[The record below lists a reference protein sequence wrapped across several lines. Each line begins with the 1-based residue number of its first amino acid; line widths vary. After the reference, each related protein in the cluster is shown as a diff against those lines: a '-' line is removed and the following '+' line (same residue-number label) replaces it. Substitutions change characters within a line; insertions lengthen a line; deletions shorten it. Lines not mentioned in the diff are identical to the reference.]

1 MIEEADFE
9 TFLYLSRNQCVIFVE
24 NKRTFKSLYKEEIK
38 IADEIYP
45 DDLNYL
51 SKFIDGNIYRIEKLV
66 GNFIKD
72 ITLIIENDKILNVD
86 IGIKKKDHTQ
96 FLNQDYLKN
105 DLIEV
110 KDLFKAS
117 YQNQVIMHMLIINYD
132 EDGNKNFSNDFDENN
147 LYTVVKFIS
156 ISNSLTS
163 ILDKLLEKHQIQ
175 INQYMS
181 GEYIKNFIGEDLGE
195 LSMMA
200 SKLKN
205 GFNKNEI
212 TFVGRDIDLLQ
223 SKQLSEAL
231 KENTSLISISL
242 ISNKIGDDGVKALA
256 EALKENT
263 SIMDMTLEPNGNRNE
278 INTEEI
284 TEYMRRNRAM
294 HAVNIGRSKD
304 PDNVEITLLF
314 ALNKIKFS
322 CNNVDE
328 LSNSFIT
335 SMGLDSFKDLPE
347 KNIANIPSKLFP
359 NEEEAKL
366 FANKVIEILNN
377 RKITLPSGD
386 EIIETT
392 DNVKTAMNNC
402 LKPKT
407 SIFGKIHAYLTE
419 DGNTKNQ
426 DPFLRVD

>member
-38 IADEIYP
+38 ITDEMYP
-45 DDLNYL
+45 DDLNKL
-51 SKFIDGNIYRIEKLV
+51 SKFLDRNIYKIEKLV

-132 EDGNKNFSNDFDENN
+132 EDRNKNFSNDFDENN
-147 LYTVVKFIS
+147 IYIVVKFIS
-156 ISNSLTS
+156 ISNSLTF

-205 GFNKNEI
+205 GFNKNEV
-212 TFVGRDIDLLQ
+212 T
-223 SKQLSEAL
+223 
-231 KENTSLISISL
+231 LIS
-242 ISNKIGDDGVKALA
+242 
-256 EALKENT
+256 
-263 SIMDMTLEPNGNRNE
+263 
-278 INTEEI
+278 
-284 TEYMRRNRAM
+284 
-294 HAVNIGRSKD
+294 
-304 PDNVEITLLF
+304 
-314 ALNKIKFS
+314 
-322 CNNVDE
+322 
-328 LSNSFIT
+328 
-335 SMGLDSFKDLPE
+335 
-347 KNIANIPSKLFP
+347 KNIENKGFFEKFFQLF
-359 NEEEAKL
+359 
-366 FANKVIEILNN
+366 
-377 RKITLPSGD
+377 S
-386 EIIETT
+386 
-392 DNVKTAMNNC
+392 
-402 LKPKT
+402 
-407 SIFGKIHAYLTE
+407 
-419 DGNTKNQ
+419 
-426 DPFLRVD
+426 

>member
-45 DDLNYL
+45 DDLSHL
-51 SKFIDGNIYRIEKLV
+51 SKFLDENIYRIEKLV

-147 LYTVVKFIS
+147 LYIVVKFIS

-163 ILDKLLEKHQIQ
+163 ILDKLLEKYQIQ

-212 TFVGRDIDLLQ
+212 T
-223 SKQLSEAL
+223 
-231 KENTSLISISL
+231 LIS
-242 ISNKIGDDGVKALA
+242 
-256 EALKENT
+256 
-263 SIMDMTLEPNGNRNE
+263 
-278 INTEEI
+278 
-284 TEYMRRNRAM
+284 
-294 HAVNIGRSKD
+294 
-304 PDNVEITLLF
+304 
-314 ALNKIKFS
+314 
-322 CNNVDE
+322 
-328 LSNSFIT
+328 
-335 SMGLDSFKDLPE
+335 
-347 KNIANIPSKLFP
+347 KNIENKGFFEKFFQLF
-359 NEEEAKL
+359 
-366 FANKVIEILNN
+366 
-377 RKITLPSGD
+377 S
-386 EIIETT
+386 
-392 DNVKTAMNNC
+392 
-402 LKPKT
+402 
-407 SIFGKIHAYLTE
+407 
-419 DGNTKNQ
+419 
-426 DPFLRVD
+426 

>member
-38 IADEIYP
+38 ITDEMYP
-45 DDLNYL
+45 DDLNKL
-51 SKFIDGNIYRIEKLV
+51 SKFLDRNIYKIEKLV

-147 LYTVVKFIS
+147 LYTIVKFIS

-163 ILDKLLEKHQIQ
+163 ILDKLLEKYQIQ

-205 GFNKNEI
+205 GFNKNEV
-212 TFVGRDIDLLQ
+212 T
-223 SKQLSEAL
+223 
-231 KENTSLISISL
+231 LIS
-242 ISNKIGDDGVKALA
+242 
-256 EALKENT
+256 
-263 SIMDMTLEPNGNRNE
+263 
-278 INTEEI
+278 
-284 TEYMRRNRAM
+284 
-294 HAVNIGRSKD
+294 
-304 PDNVEITLLF
+304 
-314 ALNKIKFS
+314 
-322 CNNVDE
+322 
-328 LSNSFIT
+328 
-335 SMGLDSFKDLPE
+335 
-347 KNIANIPSKLFP
+347 KNIENKGFFEKFFQLF
-359 NEEEAKL
+359 
-366 FANKVIEILNN
+366 
-377 RKITLPSGD
+377 S
-386 EIIETT
+386 
-392 DNVKTAMNNC
+392 
-402 LKPKT
+402 
-407 SIFGKIHAYLTE
+407 
-419 DGNTKNQ
+419 
-426 DPFLRVD
+426 

>member
-51 SKFIDGNIYRIEKLV
+51 SKFLDENIYRIEKLV

-212 TFVGRDIDLLQ
+212 T
-223 SKQLSEAL
+223 
-231 KENTSLISISL
+231 LIS
-242 ISNKIGDDGVKALA
+242 
-256 EALKENT
+256 
-263 SIMDMTLEPNGNRNE
+263 
-278 INTEEI
+278 
-284 TEYMRRNRAM
+284 
-294 HAVNIGRSKD
+294 
-304 PDNVEITLLF
+304 
-314 ALNKIKFS
+314 
-322 CNNVDE
+322 
-328 LSNSFIT
+328 
-335 SMGLDSFKDLPE
+335 
-347 KNIANIPSKLFP
+347 KNIENKGFFEKFFQLF
-359 NEEEAKL
+359 
-366 FANKVIEILNN
+366 
-377 RKITLPSGD
+377 S
-386 EIIETT
+386 
-392 DNVKTAMNNC
+392 
-402 LKPKT
+402 
-407 SIFGKIHAYLTE
+407 
-419 DGNTKNQ
+419 
-426 DPFLRVD
+426 

>member
-38 IADEIYP
+38 ITDEMYP
-45 DDLNYL
+45 DDLNKL
-51 SKFIDGNIYRIEKLV
+51 SKFLDRNIYKIEKLV

-147 LYTVVKFIS
+147 IYIVVKFIS

-163 ILDKLLEKHQIQ
+163 ILDKLLEKYQIQ

-205 GFNKNEI
+205 GFNKNEV
-212 TFVGRDIDLLQ
+212 T
-223 SKQLSEAL
+223 
-231 KENTSLISISL
+231 LIS
-242 ISNKIGDDGVKALA
+242 
-256 EALKENT
+256 
-263 SIMDMTLEPNGNRNE
+263 
-278 INTEEI
+278 
-284 TEYMRRNRAM
+284 
-294 HAVNIGRSKD
+294 
-304 PDNVEITLLF
+304 
-314 ALNKIKFS
+314 
-322 CNNVDE
+322 
-328 LSNSFIT
+328 
-335 SMGLDSFKDLPE
+335 
-347 KNIANIPSKLFP
+347 KNIENKGFFEKFFQLF
-359 NEEEAKL
+359 
-366 FANKVIEILNN
+366 
-377 RKITLPSGD
+377 S
-386 EIIETT
+386 
-392 DNVKTAMNNC
+392 
-402 LKPKT
+402 
-407 SIFGKIHAYLTE
+407 
-419 DGNTKNQ
+419 
-426 DPFLRVD
+426 

>member
-38 IADEIYP
+38 ITDEIYP

-51 SKFIDGNIYRIEKLV
+51 SKFLDRNIYRIEKLV

-156 ISNSLTS
+156 ISNSLTF

-205 GFNKNEI
+205 GFNKNEV
-212 TFVGRDIDLLQ
+212 T
-223 SKQLSEAL
+223 
-231 KENTSLISISL
+231 LIS
-242 ISNKIGDDGVKALA
+242 
-256 EALKENT
+256 
-263 SIMDMTLEPNGNRNE
+263 
-278 INTEEI
+278 
-284 TEYMRRNRAM
+284 
-294 HAVNIGRSKD
+294 
-304 PDNVEITLLF
+304 
-314 ALNKIKFS
+314 
-322 CNNVDE
+322 
-328 LSNSFIT
+328 
-335 SMGLDSFKDLPE
+335 
-347 KNIANIPSKLFP
+347 KNIENKGFFEKFFQLF
-359 NEEEAKL
+359 
-366 FANKVIEILNN
+366 
-377 RKITLPSGD
+377 S
-386 EIIETT
+386 
-392 DNVKTAMNNC
+392 
-402 LKPKT
+402 
-407 SIFGKIHAYLTE
+407 
-419 DGNTKNQ
+419 
-426 DPFLRVD
+426 

>member
-45 DDLNYL
+45 DDLSHL
-51 SKFIDGNIYRIEKLV
+51 SKFLDENIYRIEKLV

-86 IGIKKKDHTQ
+86 IGIKKKDYTQ
-96 FLNQDYLKN
+96 FLNQNYLKN

-147 LYTVVKFIS
+147 LYIVVKFIS

-205 GFNKNEI
+205 GFNKNEV
-212 TFVGRDIDLLQ
+212 T
-223 SKQLSEAL
+223 
-231 KENTSLISISL
+231 LIS
-242 ISNKIGDDGVKALA
+242 
-256 EALKENT
+256 
-263 SIMDMTLEPNGNRNE
+263 
-278 INTEEI
+278 
-284 TEYMRRNRAM
+284 
-294 HAVNIGRSKD
+294 
-304 PDNVEITLLF
+304 
-314 ALNKIKFS
+314 
-322 CNNVDE
+322 
-328 LSNSFIT
+328 
-335 SMGLDSFKDLPE
+335 
-347 KNIANIPSKLFP
+347 KNIENKGFFEKFFQLF
-359 NEEEAKL
+359 
-366 FANKVIEILNN
+366 
-377 RKITLPSGD
+377 S
-386 EIIETT
+386 
-392 DNVKTAMNNC
+392 
-402 LKPKT
+402 
-407 SIFGKIHAYLTE
+407 
-419 DGNTKNQ
+419 
-426 DPFLRVD
+426 

>member
-45 DDLNYL
+45 DDLSHL
-51 SKFIDGNIYRIEKLV
+51 SKFLDENIYRIEKLV

-132 EDGNKNFSNDFDENN
+132 EDGNKNLSNNFDFDEDN
-147 LYTVVKFIS
+147 LYIVVKFIS

-181 GEYIKNFIGEDLGE
+181 GEYIKNFIGEDFGE

-205 GFNKNEI
+205 GFNKNEV
-212 TFVGRDIDLLQ
+212 T
-223 SKQLSEAL
+223 
-231 KENTSLISISL
+231 LIS
-242 ISNKIGDDGVKALA
+242 
-256 EALKENT
+256 
-263 SIMDMTLEPNGNRNE
+263 
-278 INTEEI
+278 
-284 TEYMRRNRAM
+284 
-294 HAVNIGRSKD
+294 
-304 PDNVEITLLF
+304 
-314 ALNKIKFS
+314 
-322 CNNVDE
+322 
-328 LSNSFIT
+328 
-335 SMGLDSFKDLPE
+335 
-347 KNIANIPSKLFP
+347 KNIENKGFFEKFFQLF
-359 NEEEAKL
+359 
-366 FANKVIEILNN
+366 
-377 RKITLPSGD
+377 S
-386 EIIETT
+386 
-392 DNVKTAMNNC
+392 
-402 LKPKT
+402 
-407 SIFGKIHAYLTE
+407 
-419 DGNTKNQ
+419 
-426 DPFLRVD
+426 

>member
-45 DDLNYL
+45 DDLSHL
-51 SKFIDGNIYRIEKLV
+51 SKFLDENIYRIEKLV

-86 IGIKKKDHTQ
+86 IGIKKKDYTQ
-96 FLNQDYLKN
+96 FLNQNYLKN

-147 LYTVVKFIS
+147 LYIVVKFIS
-156 ISNSLTS
+156 ISNSLTF

-205 GFNKNEI
+205 GFNKNEV
-212 TFVGRDIDLLQ
+212 T
-223 SKQLSEAL
+223 
-231 KENTSLISISL
+231 LIS
-242 ISNKIGDDGVKALA
+242 
-256 EALKENT
+256 
-263 SIMDMTLEPNGNRNE
+263 
-278 INTEEI
+278 
-284 TEYMRRNRAM
+284 
-294 HAVNIGRSKD
+294 
-304 PDNVEITLLF
+304 
-314 ALNKIKFS
+314 
-322 CNNVDE
+322 
-328 LSNSFIT
+328 
-335 SMGLDSFKDLPE
+335 
-347 KNIANIPSKLFP
+347 KNIENKGFFEKFFQLF
-359 NEEEAKL
+359 
-366 FANKVIEILNN
+366 
-377 RKITLPSGD
+377 S
-386 EIIETT
+386 
-392 DNVKTAMNNC
+392 
-402 LKPKT
+402 
-407 SIFGKIHAYLTE
+407 
-419 DGNTKNQ
+419 
-426 DPFLRVD
+426 

>member
-24 NKRTFKSLYKEEIK
+24 NKKTFKSLYKEEIK

-51 SKFIDGNIYRIEKLV
+51 SKFLDRNIYRIEKLV

-132 EDGNKNFSNDFDENN
+132 EDGNKNLSNDFDFDENN
-147 LYTVVKFIS
+147 LYIVVKFIS

-205 GFNKNEI
+205 GFNKNEV
-212 TFVGRDIDLLQ
+212 T
-223 SKQLSEAL
+223 
-231 KENTSLISISL
+231 LIS
-242 ISNKIGDDGVKALA
+242 
-256 EALKENT
+256 
-263 SIMDMTLEPNGNRNE
+263 
-278 INTEEI
+278 
-284 TEYMRRNRAM
+284 
-294 HAVNIGRSKD
+294 
-304 PDNVEITLLF
+304 
-314 ALNKIKFS
+314 
-322 CNNVDE
+322 
-328 LSNSFIT
+328 
-335 SMGLDSFKDLPE
+335 
-347 KNIANIPSKLFP
+347 KNIENKGFFEKFFQLF
-359 NEEEAKL
+359 
-366 FANKVIEILNN
+366 
-377 RKITLPSGD
+377 S
-386 EIIETT
+386 
-392 DNVKTAMNNC
+392 
-402 LKPKT
+402 
-407 SIFGKIHAYLTE
+407 
-419 DGNTKNQ
+419 
-426 DPFLRVD
+426 

>member
-24 NKRTFKSLYKEEIK
+24 NKKTLTNLYKEEIK
-38 IADEIYP
+38 ITDEMYP
-45 DDLNYL
+45 DDLNKL
-51 SKFIDGNIYRIEKLV
+51 SKFLDRNIYKIEKLV

-147 LYTVVKFIS
+147 LYIVVKFIS

-163 ILDKLLEKHQIQ
+163 ILDKLLKKHQIQ

-212 TFVGRDIDLLQ
+212 T
-223 SKQLSEAL
+223 
-231 KENTSLISISL
+231 LIS
-242 ISNKIGDDGVKALA
+242 
-256 EALKENT
+256 
-263 SIMDMTLEPNGNRNE
+263 
-278 INTEEI
+278 
-284 TEYMRRNRAM
+284 
-294 HAVNIGRSKD
+294 
-304 PDNVEITLLF
+304 
-314 ALNKIKFS
+314 
-322 CNNVDE
+322 
-328 LSNSFIT
+328 
-335 SMGLDSFKDLPE
+335 
-347 KNIANIPSKLFP
+347 KNIENKGFFEKFFQLF
-359 NEEEAKL
+359 
-366 FANKVIEILNN
+366 
-377 RKITLPSGD
+377 S
-386 EIIETT
+386 
-392 DNVKTAMNNC
+392 
-402 LKPKT
+402 
-407 SIFGKIHAYLTE
+407 
-419 DGNTKNQ
+419 
-426 DPFLRVD
+426 

>member
-51 SKFIDGNIYRIEKLV
+51 SKFLDRNIYRIEKLV

-72 ITLIIENDKILNVD
+72 ITLIIENDRILNVD

-156 ISNSLTS
+156 ISNSLTF

-205 GFNKNEI
+205 GFNKNEV
-212 TFVGRDIDLLQ
+212 T
-223 SKQLSEAL
+223 
-231 KENTSLISISL
+231 LIS
-242 ISNKIGDDGVKALA
+242 
-256 EALKENT
+256 
-263 SIMDMTLEPNGNRNE
+263 
-278 INTEEI
+278 
-284 TEYMRRNRAM
+284 
-294 HAVNIGRSKD
+294 
-304 PDNVEITLLF
+304 
-314 ALNKIKFS
+314 
-322 CNNVDE
+322 
-328 LSNSFIT
+328 
-335 SMGLDSFKDLPE
+335 
-347 KNIANIPSKLFP
+347 KNIENKGFFEKFFQLF
-359 NEEEAKL
+359 
-366 FANKVIEILNN
+366 
-377 RKITLPSGD
+377 S
-386 EIIETT
+386 
-392 DNVKTAMNNC
+392 
-402 LKPKT
+402 
-407 SIFGKIHAYLTE
+407 
-419 DGNTKNQ
+419 
-426 DPFLRVD
+426 

>member
-51 SKFIDGNIYRIEKLV
+51 SKFLDRNIYRIEKLV

-86 IGIKKKDHTQ
+86 IGIKKKNYTQ
-96 FLNQDYLKN
+96 FLNQNYLKN

-156 ISNSLTS
+156 ISNSLTF

-205 GFNKNEI
+205 GFNKNEV
-212 TFVGRDIDLLQ
+212 T
-223 SKQLSEAL
+223 
-231 KENTSLISISL
+231 LIS
-242 ISNKIGDDGVKALA
+242 
-256 EALKENT
+256 
-263 SIMDMTLEPNGNRNE
+263 
-278 INTEEI
+278 
-284 TEYMRRNRAM
+284 
-294 HAVNIGRSKD
+294 
-304 PDNVEITLLF
+304 
-314 ALNKIKFS
+314 
-322 CNNVDE
+322 
-328 LSNSFIT
+328 
-335 SMGLDSFKDLPE
+335 
-347 KNIANIPSKLFP
+347 KNIENKGFFEKFFQLF
-359 NEEEAKL
+359 
-366 FANKVIEILNN
+366 
-377 RKITLPSGD
+377 S
-386 EIIETT
+386 
-392 DNVKTAMNNC
+392 
-402 LKPKT
+402 
-407 SIFGKIHAYLTE
+407 
-419 DGNTKNQ
+419 
-426 DPFLRVD
+426 